1 MKIVAIIPI
10 KKISQR
16 VKNKNF
22 LKINKK
28 PLFRYLLDK
37 IKKCNF
43 DEVYVDSDSLE
54 VKKYCKKNNLNFI
67 ERVPKLASKNANG
80 NHLLLYHQKI
90 IKADLYFQLFVTSP
104 LMSINTINK
113 CIKILKT
120 KKKYDSIFTVG
131 EIYSW
136 FWFNN
141 KPVNYNPKTLP
152 RSQDATPI
160 IQETT
165 GLYGIKSATLKKRKS
180 RIGFRPYLFK
190 VQREELIDL
199 DNKEDVE
206 FFKFYA
212 SKNPNSTRR

>member
-10 KKISQR
+10 KKKSER

-22 LKINKK
+22 LKIKKK

-43 DEVYVDSDSLE
+43 DDVYVDSDSE
-54 VKKYCKKNNLNFI
+54 IVKRYCKKNNIKFI
-67 ERVPKLASKNANG
+67 PRLPKLAHKSANG
-80 NHLLLYHQKI
+80 NHLLLYHQKL
-90 IKADLYFQLFVTSP
+90 IKADCYFQLFVTAP
-104 LMSINTINK
+104 LMKVETINK
-113 CIKILKT
+113 CIAILRT

-136 FWFNN
+136 FWFKN

-152 RSQDATPI
+152 RSQDANPI

-165 GLYGIKSATLKKRKS
+165 GLYGIRSNALKSRKS
-180 RIGFRPYLFK
+180 RIGYKPYLFK
-190 VQREELIDL
+190 VQKEEIIDL
-199 DNKEDVE
+199 DNKDDVE

-212 SKNPNSTRR
+212 SKNPNSTRH

>member
-1 MKIVAIIPI
+1 M
-10 KKISQR
+10 
-16 VKNKNF
+16 
-22 LKINKK
+22 
-28 PLFRYLLDK
+28 
-37 IKKCNF
+37 
-43 DEVYVDSDSLE
+43 
-54 VKKYCKKNNLNFI
+54 
-67 ERVPKLASKNANG
+67 
-80 NHLLLYHQKI
+80 
-90 IKADLYFQLFVTSP
+90 
-104 LMSINTINK
+104 
-113 CIKILKT
+113 KT

-190 VQREELIDL
+190 VQRED
-199 DNKEDVE
+199 
-206 FFKFYA
+206 
-212 SKNPNSTRR
+212 

>member
-1 MKIVAIIPI
+1 M
-10 KKISQR
+10 
-16 VKNKNF
+16 
-22 LKINKK
+22 
-28 PLFRYLLDK
+28 
-37 IKKCNF
+37 
-43 DEVYVDSDSLE
+43 
-54 VKKYCKKNNLNFI
+54 
-67 ERVPKLASKNANG
+67 
-80 NHLLLYHQKI
+80 
-90 IKADLYFQLFVTSP
+90 FVTSP

-165 GLYGIKSATLKKRKS
+165 GLYGIKSATLKKKKKS
-180 RIGFRPYLFK
+180 DWF
-190 VQREELIDL
+190 
-199 DNKEDVE
+199 
-206 FFKFYA
+206 
-212 SKNPNSTRR
+212 

>member
-1 MKIVAIIPI
+1 MKTVAIIPI

-67 ERVPKLASKNANG
+67 KRVPKLASKNANG

-165 GLYGIKSATLKKRKS
+165 GLYGIRSATLKKRKS